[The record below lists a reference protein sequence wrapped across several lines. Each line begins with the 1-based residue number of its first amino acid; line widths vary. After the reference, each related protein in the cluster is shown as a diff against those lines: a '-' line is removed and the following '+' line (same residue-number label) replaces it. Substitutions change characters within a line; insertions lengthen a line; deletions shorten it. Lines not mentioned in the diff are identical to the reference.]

1 MLIIEIGL
9 FIFKVLKME
18 KEEKPKRKSAETY
31 DMFREAGYQLYNTR
45 ENLRMMVSD
54 LSQQIKVKKNLLIER
69 SNDINSQQKELEAI
83 YDEIY
88 ELINLRNNIKNEFDI
103 VNTTIFELDK
113 CYFYKK
119 YREAKQEEKV

>member
-1 MLIIEIGL
+1 
-9 FIFKVLKME
+9 ME

-88 ELINLRNNIKNEFDI
+88 ELITLRNNIKNEFEI

-113 CYFYKK
+113 CYFYKR
-119 YREAKQEEKV
+119 YRGC